1 MPNRSAA
8 ASARPS
14 TGSHTAC
21 SFTRSF
27 RSYIAR
33 WGRMP
38 RMAMLP
44 APTTP
49 TRTSFVMPA
58 RVAWPFMKIR
68 DVRAVHFSS
77 GQRNLLV
84 AVVETEDGL
93 TGIGESGTHTHAT
106 AGAIQMLAPRL
117 IGQDATRIEHL
128 WQLCFRGGFFPG
140 GNILSAAVSA
150 IDIALWD
157 VNGKALGVPVYRLL
171 GGLCRDR
178 VPVYCHIGGHALD
191 GVVESARERVA
202 EGWKF
207 VR

>member
-8 ASARPS
+8 ASARPA
-14 TGSHTAC
+14 TGSQTAC
-21 SFTRSF
+21 SLTRSF
-27 RSYIAR
+27 RSYMAR

-49 TRTSFVMPA
+49 MRTSFVMPA
-58 RVAWPFMKIR
+58 RVAWRLMKIR

-93 TGIGESGTHTHAT
+93 TGVAEAGTHTRAT
-106 AGAIQMLAPRL
+106 TGATQMLAPRL
-117 IGQDATRIEHL
+117 IAQDATRIEHL
-128 WQLCFRGGFFPG
+128 WQLCFRGGFFPD
-140 GNILSAAVSA
+140 GNSLTAAVSA

-157 VNGKALGVPVYRLL
+157 LNGKALGVPVHRLL
-171 GGLCRDR
+171 GGLCR
-178 VPVYCHIGGHALD
+178 
-191 GVVESARERVA
+191 E
-202 EGWKF
+202 
-207 VR
+207 